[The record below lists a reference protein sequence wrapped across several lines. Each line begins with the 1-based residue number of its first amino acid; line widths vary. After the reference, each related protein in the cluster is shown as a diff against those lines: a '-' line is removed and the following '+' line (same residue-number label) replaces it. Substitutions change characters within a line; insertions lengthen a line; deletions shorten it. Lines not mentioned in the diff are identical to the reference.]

1 MPGNEESIEDLDAP
15 ERISHQR
22 WEWSIER
29 LGWIVMAGVIVAGLA
44 GGLGRGP
51 LTWRDVANDDGSS
64 RARYYAVERAAAP
77 TRLDLWW
84 DASQIRGPKIDVAIS
99 RGFTDGTTIESI
111 VPEPLEVATR
121 EGQII
126 YTFAAADSSNG
137 ETITFHYQHKA
148 FGPFDYEVAIGDR
161 EPIRVRQFV
170 LP

>member
-1 MPGNEESIEDLDAP
+1 MSGKGESIEKLDAP
-15 ERISHQR
+15 ERLSHHR
-22 WEWSIER
+22 WEWSLER

-51 LTWRDVANDDGSS
+51 LVRRDVANDDGSS

-84 DASQIRGPKIDVAIS
+84 DASQVRGPQIDVAMS
-99 RGFTDGTTIESI
+99 RSFADGTTIESI
-111 VPEPLEVATR
+111 VPKPLEVVAR

-126 YTFAAADSSNG
+126 YSFIAADSPNG
-137 ETITFHYQHKA
+137 EEVTFHYKHEA
-148 FGPFDYEVAIGDR
+148 FGPFDYEVAVGDR